1 MKKVISVRFK
11 ENGKSYYFDP
21 ADADIRTGDYVIVET
36 ARGIECGE
44 VVQGVKEIADAAV
57 PKALKPITRMAD
69 SVDVRRMRQN
79 REDEKRAYRTCQDCI
94 ARHGLEMKLV
104 EAEYTLDRSKIMFYF
119 TADGRVDYEALGR
132 MIDYVIEGGADYIV
146 ALGTTAETPTLYI
159 QERAVVAMFIANQ
172 IRHRVPLVIGVGG
185 NSTSEVLDQLRE
197 FDLRGADAILSVTP
211 YYNKPSQEGLY
222 QHFKVVSEHSP
233 LPIILYNIAGRTGV
247 NMTAETTLRIA
258 ADFPNVIGI
267 KEASGNIGQIQEIID
282 RRREGFLVLSGDDG
296 IAVDV
301 MRRGGDGVISVAVNA
316 FPRRFMACIDL
327 AKRGDFDA
335 AETAFAPMHEVVE
348 ALFAEGN
355 PTGVKCALSIL
366 GLIGNRLRLPL
377 VPTRITTYEQMRRI
391 LDELKIKC

>member
-1 MKKVISVRFK
+1 M
-11 ENGKSYYFDP
+11 
-21 ADADIRTGDYVIVET
+21 
-36 ARGIECGE
+36 
-44 VVQGVKEIADAAV
+44 
-57 PKALKPITRMAD
+57 ITP
-69 SVDVRRMRQN
+69 
-79 REDEKRAYRTCQDCI
+79 
-94 ARHGLEMKLV
+94 
-104 EAEYTLDRSKIMFYF
+104 F

-222 QHFKVVSEHSP
+222 QH
-233 LPIILYNIAGRTGV
+233 YNIAGRTGV

-258 ADFPNVIGI
+258 ADFPNIIGI

-377 VPTRITTYEQMRRI
+377 VAGTPALEARLRELIRTYELR
-391 LDELKIKC
+391 

>member
-1 MKKVISVRFK
+1 M
-11 ENGKSYYFDP
+11 
-21 ADADIRTGDYVIVET
+21 
-36 ARGIECGE
+36 
-44 VVQGVKEIADAAV
+44 
-57 PKALKPITRMAD
+57 ITP
-69 SVDVRRMRQN
+69 
-79 REDEKRAYRTCQDCI
+79 
-94 ARHGLEMKLV
+94 
-104 EAEYTLDRSKIMFYF
+104 F

-301 MRRGGDGVISVAVNA
+301 MRRGGDGVISVAANA
-316 FPRRFMACIDL
+316 FPKRFMECVNY
-327 AKRGDFDA
+327 AKAGEFDR
-335 AETAFAPMHEVVE
+335 AEKAYECLDEAVH
-348 ALFAEGN
+348 ALFEEGN
-355 PTGVKCALSIL
+355 PVGVKCALAEMGI
-366 GLIGNRLRLPL
+366 IGPTMRLPL
-377 VPTRITTYEQMRRI
+377 VEGSEALREKFRKLIAEYDLR
-391 LDELKIKC
+391 